1 MPRKKKKN
9 KENVNDNDGSTNT
22 NPEANIQ
29 LEFVETTVE
38 NPPPPPKKKRG
49 RKPKKKD
56 ANYVKPP
63 PKKRGRKPKGGKIV
77 SKNKVQETKFDTT
90 NQNIILHLKC
100 NSKDLDSDTFISLP
114 KYNPDVGLLEPS
126 SYTFN
131 NKVSGLN
138 YEEIDAGKKKTNN
151 NTENIVNSNSIEQS
165 KKVETETNMKNIWE
179 KLNKLKMLLRNN
191 NITEKN
197 SSCFWCTY
205 DFDTP
210 NIYIPKNYNGNKLE
224 VYGCFCSPECAVS
237 YLKNENLDDSTKWER
252 YALLNNIYSE
262 IYEYEKNIKPAPNPH
277 YTLDKFYG
285 SLNIK
290 EYRKL
295 LHNDSILLVANK
307 PMTKILPELFEENN
321 ELPKIYDNLVNVTNS
336 NIKTNTYRLQ
346 RNKVVNT
353 KNNILSNNFNLVK

>member
-9 KENVNDNDGSTNT
+9 KENVNENDGSTNT

-114 KYNPDVGLLEPS
+114 KYNPDIGLLEPS

-138 YEEIDAGKKKTNN
+138 YEEIDVGKKKTNN

-191 NITEKN
+191 NNTEIN
-197 SSCFWCTY
+197 SS
-205 DFDTP
+205 
-210 NIYIPKNYNGNKLE
+210 
-224 VYGCFCSPECAVS
+224 
-237 YLKNENLDDSTKWER
+237 
-252 YALLNNIYSE
+252 
-262 IYEYEKNIKPAPNPH
+262 
-277 YTLDKFYG
+277 
-285 SLNIK
+285 
-290 EYRKL
+290 
-295 LHNDSILLVANK
+295 
-307 PMTKILPELFEENN
+307 
-321 ELPKIYDNLVNVTNS
+321 
-336 NIKTNTYRLQ
+336 
-346 RNKVVNT
+346 
-353 KNNILSNNFNLVK
+353 